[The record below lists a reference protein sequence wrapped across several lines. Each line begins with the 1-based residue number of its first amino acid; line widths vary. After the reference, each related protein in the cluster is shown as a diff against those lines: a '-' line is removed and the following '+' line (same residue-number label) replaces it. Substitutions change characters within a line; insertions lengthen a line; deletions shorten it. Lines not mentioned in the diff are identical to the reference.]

1 MSISQSFPA
10 PNANRTDWAALG
22 WAFLFFWYFSGVY
35 HSLLQISGAT
45 IFVGFRQAIIVS
57 TLWLVPLLLFPA
69 RTKQIAAVIG
79 VILWAFSLAS
89 LGFYF
94 VYQQEFSQSVIF
106 IMFESNSAEAS
117 EYVAQ
122 YFAWWMIPALLAYTA
137 GAWLLWRRLRPVAMA
152 PNKALALALLIL
164 ASLFV
169 YPLIKLVKA
178 DELSLSSAVEAYEK
192 KMDPATPWQVVFG
205 YTQYRKRLAEMQ
217 ELLDNNSKVP
227 PLANLRDANAG
238 LPATLVLVIGESTN
252 RQHMGLYGYSRQ
264 TTPNLQAM
272 PGVTAFNQVI
282 GARPFTIETL
292 QQTLSFADQKNPD
305 LYLTQPSLMN
315 IMKQAGYKT
324 FWITN
329 QQTLT
334 QRNTMLTFFS
344 QQMDEQVYLNHTRA
358 QNSRSYDTN
367 VLEPFAK
374 VLADPAERKF
384 IIVHLLGT
392 HMKYEYRYPPEYEV
406 FKDRQ
411 GLPDWVNDKQLP
423 VINNYDNAVLFNDF
437 VVSRLIKTFQA
448 SDPNGFL
455 VYFSDHGEDVFDSGQ
470 HTMLGRSELTP
481 SVPMYAVPFLLWT
494 SDSWREKNLRDFVP
508 QPDRPYSLAN
518 FIHTWADLA
527 GLRFDL
533 YDPAKSLV
541 GREFKE
547 SPLWVGDP
555 YNPKSLIDMRSM
567 MSSGS

>member
-1 MSISQSFPA
+1 MSISQSLSKQSE
-10 PNANRTDWAALG
+10 NRTDWSALA

-69 RTKQIAAVIG
+69 RTKLIAAVIG

-106 IMFESNSAEAS
+106 IMFESNNAEAS
-117 EYVAQ
+117 EYLAQ

-137 GAWLLWRRLRPVAMA
+137 GGWLLWRRLRPITMVR
-152 PNKALALALLIL
+152 NKALVLSGLIL
-164 ASLFV
+164 ASLFL
-169 YPLIKLVKA
+169 YPLIKLVRA
-178 DELSLSSAVEAYEK
+178 DQLSLSSAAEVYQK
-192 KMDPATPWQVVFG
+192 KMDPVTPWQVVFG
-205 YTQYRKRLAEMQ
+205 YTQYRARLGEMQ
-217 ELLDNNSKVP
+217 SLLESNSKVP
-227 PLANLRDANAG
+227 QLSDLQDANAG
-238 LPATLVLVIGESTN
+238 LPATLVLVIGESTT
-252 RQHMGLYGYSRQ
+252 REHMGLYGYSRQ

-272 PGVTAFNQVI
+272 PGLTAYKQVI
-282 GARPFTIETL
+282 AARPFTIETL
-292 QQTLSFADQKNPD
+292 QQALSFADQKNPD

-344 QQMDEQVYLNHTRA
+344 QQMDEQVYLNHSRA
-358 QNSRSYDTN
+358 QNARSYDTN
-367 VLEPFAK
+367 VLEPFEK

-392 HMKYEYRYPPEYEV
+392 HMKYEYRYPSEYEV
-406 FKDRQ
+406 FKDRK
-411 GLPDWVNDKQLP
+411 GLPDWVSDKQLP
-423 VINNYDNAVLFNDF
+423 VINSYDNAVLFNDF
-437 VVSRLIKTFQA
+437 VVSSLIKTFQS

-455 VYFSDHGEDVFDSGQ
+455 VYFSDHGEDVFDSGE
-470 HTMLGRSELTP
+470 HKMLGRSEMAP
-481 SVPMYAVPFLLWT
+481 SVPMYSVPFLLWT
-494 SDSWREKNLRDFVP
+494 SDSWRKKNMHDFVP
-508 QPDRPYSLAN
+508 QLDRPYSLAN

-527 GLRFDL
+527 GLKAAQFD
-533 YDPAKSLV
+533 PTKSLV

-547 SPLWVGDP
+547 GPLWIGDP

-567 MSSGS
+567 MSTRP